1 MRPNDMPPEEFRRF
15 STQVIDWVEDYLDE
29 MSDLPVFPQVKPGD
43 VVDALPDAAPVHGEP
58 MEDILDDF
66 KEIIVPALN
75 HWNHPRFNAY
85 FSVSA
90 SKPGIL
96 AEILA
101 SAINTNGMLWKSCP
115 GHVELEQVVM
125 SWLRQ
130 WLGLPEAFFGEILD
144 TASTS
149 TLQAIAAARVSAA
162 PETRLKGAPRD
173 LIVYTSEQAHSSVE
187 KGAMSLGMGLEQVRK
202 IAADAAFRMIPAK
215 LAKAIQHDRAAGLRP
230 CCIVSTVGTT
240 AVTAIDPV
248 AEIQAIAESE
258 GLWHHVDA
266 AYGGAAAI
274 LPEMRWMLQGAER
287 ADSLVFNPHKWL
299 FTPIDCSAFFCR
311 RPGALREAFSL
322 VPPYL
327 RTEKDSRAVNYM
339 DYGIA
344 LGRRFRALK
353 LWFVMRYFGREGV
366 STIIR
371 RHNLWA
377 RQLAGLISEDSRFE
391 LSAPVTLSLVCLR
404 YKGTDEDNQ
413 RIVDRVNESGTA
425 FLGGSVI
432 NGRYILRIAIG
443 NIATTHDDVLRVWDA
458 VRKAV

>member
-1 MRPNDMPPEEFRRF
+1 
-15 STQVIDWVEDYLDE
+15 
-29 MSDLPVFPQVKPGD
+29 
-43 VVDALPDAAPVHGEP
+43 
-58 MEDILDDF
+58 
-66 KEIIVPALN
+66 
-75 HWNHPRFNAY
+75 
-85 FSVSA
+85 
-90 SKPGIL
+90 
-96 AEILA
+96 
-101 SAINTNGMLWKSCP
+101 
-115 GHVELEQVVM
+115 
-125 SWLRQ
+125 
-130 WLGLPEAFFGEILD
+130 
-144 TASTS
+144 
-149 TLQAIAAARVSAA
+149 
-162 PETRLKGAPRD
+162 
-173 LIVYTSEQAHSSVE
+173 
-187 KGAMSLGMGLEQVRK
+187 
-202 IAADAAFRMIPAK
+202 
-215 LAKAIQHDRAAGLRP
+215 
-230 CCIVSTVGTT
+230 
-240 AVTAIDPV
+240 
-248 AEIQAIAESE
+248 
-258 GLWHHVDA
+258 
-266 AYGGAAAI
+266 
-274 LPEMRWMLQGAER
+274 
-287 ADSLVFNPHKWL
+287 
-299 FTPIDCSAFFCR
+299 
-311 RPGALREAFSL
+311 

-327 RTEKDSRAVNYM
+327 RTEEDSRAVNYM

>member
-29 MSDLPVFPQVKPGD
+29 MGELPVFPKIKPGD
-43 VVDALPDAAPVHGEP
+43 VVDALPASAPDQGEP
-58 MEDILDDF
+58 MEDILEDF
-66 KEIIVPALN
+66 KDIIVPALN
-75 HWNHPRFNAY
+75 HWNHPRFHAY

-101 SAINTNGMLWKSCP
+101 SAINTNGMLWRSCP

-130 WLGLPEAFFGEILD
+130 WLNLPESFFGEIMD

-149 TLQAIAAARVSAA
+149 TLQAIAAARVAAA
-162 PETRLKGAPRD
+162 PETRTKGAPPN
-173 LIVYTSEQAHSSVE
+173 LVVYTSEQAHSSIE

-202 IAADAAFRMIPAK
+202 IPTDDAFRMIPAR
-215 LAKAIQHDRAAGLRP
+215 LVEAIQADRAAGLRP
-230 CCIVSTVGTT
+230 CCVVSTAGTT
-240 AVTAIDPV
+240 AVTAIDPIYQ
-248 AEIQAIAESE
+248 IQEIAERE
-258 GLWHHVDA
+258 RLWHHVDA

-274 LPEMRWMLQGAER
+274 LPELQGILKGADR

-311 RPGALREAFSL
+311 RPDVLREAFSL
-322 VPPYL
+322 VPSYL
-327 RTEKDSRAVNYM
+327 RTEEDSRAVNYM

-366 STIIR
+366 CRIIR
-371 RHNLWA
+371 HHNQWA
-377 RQLAGLISEDSRFE
+377 RQLAESIASDGRFE
-391 LSAPVTLSLVCLR
+391 ISAPVTLSLVCFR
-404 YKGTDEDNQ
+404 HKGSDADNQ
-413 RIVDRVNESGTA
+413 RIIDKVNASGIS

-432 NGRYILRIAIG
+432 RGRLILRIAIG
-443 NIATTHDDVLRVWDA
+443 NIATTHDDVLRVWEA
-458 VRKAV
+458 VKQAV